1 MQTADDSIK
10 GPSQTLRLTL
20 VLYIFKWVLYFNSV
34 IIGNQIKYYIAK
46 NRGNLLNIQ
55 YGFYSYALPLSAMIA
70 CYWKGIYQE
79 LKEVN
84 VWNMNI
90 WSVLL
95 EGHQFSLFLWQEELK
110 HWMPREVTTKWYL
123 TSWNK
128 YTNTQPWHL

>member
-70 CYWKGIYQE
+70 CY
-79 LKEVN
+79 
-84 VWNMNI
+84 
-90 WSVLL
+90 
-95 EGHQFSLFLWQEELK
+95 
-110 HWMPREVTTKWYL
+110 
-123 TSWNK
+123 
-128 YTNTQPWHL
+128 